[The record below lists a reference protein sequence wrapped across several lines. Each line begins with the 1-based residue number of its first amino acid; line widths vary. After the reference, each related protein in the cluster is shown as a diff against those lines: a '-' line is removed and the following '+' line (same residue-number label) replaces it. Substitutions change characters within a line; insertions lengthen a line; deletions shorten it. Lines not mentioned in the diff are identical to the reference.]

1 MDGRNPRGGRS
12 GLGTDARHREG
23 TSALVRALNDRK
35 DSRVNDLIR
44 DWLRPIIASALLY
57 GYVLA
62 TIFIVASVWSWMGWC

>member
-1 MDGRNPRGGRS
+1 MDWWKWRCGRR
-12 GLGTDARHREG
+12 LAARPQQREN
-23 TSALVRALNDRK
+23 APERALNDRK

-44 DWLRPIIASALLY
+44 DWLRPIIAAALLY

>member
-1 MDGRNPRGGRS
+1 MDWGKWRCGRR
-12 GLGTDARHREG
+12 LAARPQQREN
-23 TSALVRALNDRK
+23 APERAHDRK

-44 DWLRPIIASALLY
+44 DWLRPIIAAALLY